1 MTVFLILKPNN
12 LVYFKTE
19 EGLMKRRDFIT
30 TGTTLAAGTLLSACN
45 DSNRQAIDYSKIQ
58 EKKEKKLASV
68 NINKNKKVTLKLAT
82 SWPAHFPIMGTG
94 VENFVQRV
102 NTVSSGSIEIK
113 LYPKNTLIPALAV
126 FDAASAGEIDIFHS
140 GPYYWKGKNAAFSLF
155 SGMPFGMTS
164 EEINAW
170 MHFGGGYEL
179 WRELYSGY
187 NLYPFMGGN
196 TNIQMGGWFKNQIN
210 SLDDL
215 DGLKMRV
222 PGLGGEVF
230 AKLGVNPVLL
240 PAGEIYTA
248 LERGIIDATE
258 WVGPFLDMKMGFYK
272 VAPYYYSG
280 WHEPGSILEL
290 TFNKKTWTKLSTEH
304 QSIMQMASEE
314 MNAMMTYEFQAKNA
328 LALDTLKGKGIMLKS
343 FPNDVIL
350 EAKKALQEVISLQSS
365 QSADFKNVY
374 ESASSFL
381 QASKSFSDVSL
392 KKYLNIR

>member
-1 MTVFLILKPNN
+1 
-12 LVYFKTE
+12 
-19 EGLMKRRDFIT
+19 MKRRDFLT
-30 TGTTLAAGTLLSACN
+30 TSSALAAGTLLSACN
-45 DSNRQAIDYSKIQ
+45 DSDRVAIDYSKIK
-58 EKKEKKLASV
+58 EKKEKRLASINV
-68 NINKNKKVTLKLAT
+68 NKNKKVVLKLAT

-94 VENFVQRV
+94 VEDFVKRV
-102 NTVSSGSIEIK
+102 HTSSGGSIEIK

-140 GPYYWKGKNAAFSLF
+140 GPYYWKGKNSAFSLF
-155 SGMPFGMTS
+155 SGMPFGMTA

-170 MHFGGGYEL
+170 MYFGGGYTL
-179 WRELYSGY
+179 WRDLYAQY

-196 TNIQMGGWFKNQIN
+196 TNIQMGGWFKKEIK
-210 SLDDL
+210 SLSDL

-248 LERGIIDATE
+248 LERGVIDATE
-258 WVGPFLDMKMGFYK
+258 WVGPYLDMKMGFYK

-290 TFNKKTWTKLSTEH
+290 TFNKNSWSNLSLEH
-304 QSIMQMASEE
+304 QSIMEAASQE
-314 MNAMMTYEFQAKNA
+314 MNSKMTYEFQAKNSF
-328 LALDTLKGKGIMLKS
+328 TLQSLKDKGVTLKS
-343 FPNDVIL
+343 FPADVIDS
-350 EAKKALQEVISLQSS
+350 AKDALKEVIASESS
-365 QSADFKNVY
+365 KNEDFKRVYASAD
-374 ESASSFL
+374 SFL
-381 QASKSFSDVSL
+381 QASRSYADVSL